1 MADNLPS
8 FSQITPGNPPSS
20 QIMPGKLRREIA
32 KKEAEIEE
40 ISDQWRRNRAEQDNI
55 EREIENKKKAVK
67 ELQKEIRVEEKR
79 VKEYAEQYPKMQQ
92 KITEKESWIRSIKDL
107 YPDDN

>member
-1 MADNLPS
+1 M
-8 FSQITPGNPPSS
+8 
-20 QIMPGKLRREIA
+20 EIA
-32 KKEAEIEE
+32 KKEVEIEE
-40 ISDQWRRNRAEQDNI
+40 ISDQWRHNRSEQDNI

-107 YPDDN
+107 YPDDNQGNQLNL